1 MSCPLRP
8 FFSSA
13 MQDSTAIA
21 RVSISIY
28 HRGIAVREEGPRER
42 ERAMRR
48 ALFMASH

>member
-1 MSCPLRP
+1 
-8 FFSSA
+8 

-42 ERAMRR
+42 ESNATGSFHGFT
-48 ALFMASH
+48 LS